1 MLKGVLSSNNLLK
14 LIVLSLRGRH
24 FLRNVILHF
33 YLNDIVLLMIK
44 GTKLSKQK
52 NNNNNKSNFNSD
64 QLKSFSIE
72 VKAFPGIWEDIIWKK
87 GRVPGGHSLDRTL
100 I

>member
-1 MLKGVLSSNNLLK
+1 M
-14 LIVLSLRGRH
+14 LSLRGRH
-24 FLRNVILHF
+24 FLRNVTLHF

-52 NNNNNKSNFNSD
+52 NNNNKSNFNSD

-72 VKAFPGIWEDIIWKK
+72 VKAFPGIW
-87 GRVPGGHSLDRTL
+87 GRYNLEEGSSSSEALPR
-100 I
+100 